1 MRSIT
6 ILFIIFVNSITF
18 GQQVFKKKK
27 NLLGSPFEI
36 TVVATDSIQANVYT
50 ELAISE
56 VKRIENLISDWI
68 PTTQISKVNQN
79 AGISPVK
86 VDLEVF
92 ELVKRAINI
101 SKLTDGAFDISY
113 ASMDKIWKFD
123 GSMKEMPSTESIKK
137 SVEKV
142 GYQNIILNEND
153 TSIFLKYPGMKLG
166 LGGIGQGYIADKIK
180 VLLQE
185 NGCTSG
191 LVNVSGD
198 INTWG
203 KQPNGKDWT
212 VGIVNPLNKN
222 KVFATFPLNDS
233 AVETSGSYEK
243 YVTFNGKRYS
253 HIIDPRTGYPASG
266 IVSVSVFAKQTELA
280 DALATGIFVL
290 GIEVGL
296 DLVNQLKGIGCIIV
310 DKKGVIHASKN
321 IDIKTYQYMKKIVF
335 LALITVAAVSCNSVK
350 EYDKQYINDPDMKLS
365 ARSSERFE
373 TTFQVYREAA
383 SGANGGK
390 TGGGCGCN

>member
-1 MRSIT
+1 MRTIT

-123 GSMKEMPSTESIKK
+123 GSMKEMPTTESIKK

-142 GYQNIILNEND
+142 GYQNIVLNEND

-310 DKKGVIHASKN
+310 DEKGAIHASKN
-321 IDIKTYQYMKKIVF
+321 IDIKKYQ
-335 LALITVAAVSCNSVK
+335 
-350 EYDKQYINDPDMKLS
+350 
-365 ARSSERFE
+365 
-373 TTFQVYREAA
+373 
-383 SGANGGK
+383 
-390 TGGGCGCN
+390 

>member
-1 MRSIT
+1 MR
-6 ILFIIFVNSITF
+6 ILTVLLFVLINSIAF
-18 GQQVFKKKK
+18 GQQVFRKKKS
-27 NLLGSPFEI
+27 LLGSPFEI
-36 TVVATDSIQANVYT
+36 TVVATDSIQANSYID
-50 ELAISE
+50 LAVSE

-79 AGISPVK
+79 AGIAPVK
-86 VDLEVF
+86 VDLEVY
-92 ELVKRAINI
+92 ELVERATKI
-101 SKLTDGAFDISY
+101 SKLTSGAFDISY

-123 GSMKEMPSTESIKK
+123 GSMKEMPTPEAIKK

-142 GYQNIILNEND
+142 GYQNIILNPKD
-153 TSIFLKYPGMKLG
+153 TTIFLKNQGMKLG

-180 VLLQE
+180 IVLQE
-185 NGCTSG
+185 KGCTSG

-203 KQPNGKDWT
+203 TQPNGDTWT
-212 VGIVNPLNKN
+212 VGIVNPMNKN
-222 KVFATFPLNDS
+222 KIFATFPLNDS

-243 YVTFNGKRYS
+243 FVTFNGIRYT

-290 GIEVGL
+290 GVEVGL

-310 DKKGVIHASKN
+310 DDKGAIHVSKN
-321 IDIKTYQYMKKIVF
+321 IDIKKYQ
-335 LALITVAAVSCNSVK
+335 
-350 EYDKQYINDPDMKLS
+350 
-365 ARSSERFE
+365 
-373 TTFQVYREAA
+373 
-383 SGANGGK
+383 
-390 TGGGCGCN
+390 

>member
-1 MRSIT
+1 MMRIT
-6 ILFIIFVNSITF
+6 FLFILLIGSSSF

-27 NLLGSPFEI
+27 SLLGSPFEI
-36 TVVATDSIQANVYT
+36 SVVANDSVQAVFYT

-56 VKRIENLISDWI
+56 LKRIENLISDWI
-68 PTTQISKVNQN
+68 PTTQISLVNQN
-79 AGISPVK
+79 AGITPVK
-86 VDLEVF
+86 VDKEVF
-92 ELVKRAINI
+92 ELVDRAIKI

-123 GSMKEMPSTESIKK
+123 GSMKSMPTAETIKK

-142 GYQNIILNEND
+142 GYQNIILNEKD
-153 TSIFLKYPGMKLG
+153 TTIFLKIQGMKLG

-180 VLLQE
+180 EVLKA
-185 NGCTSG
+185 NGCIAG

-203 KQPNGKDWT
+203 KQPDGKDWT

-310 DKKGVIHASKN
+310 DEKGAIHASKN
-321 IDIKTYQYMKKIVF
+321 IDIKKYQ
-335 LALITVAAVSCNSVK
+335 
-350 EYDKQYINDPDMKLS
+350 
-365 ARSSERFE
+365 
-373 TTFQVYREAA
+373 
-383 SGANGGK
+383 
-390 TGGGCGCN
+390 

>member
-1 MRSIT
+1 
-6 ILFIIFVNSITF
+6 
-18 GQQVFKKKK
+18 
-27 NLLGSPFEI
+27 
-36 TVVATDSIQANVYT
+36 
-50 ELAISE
+50 
-56 VKRIENLISDWI
+56 
-68 PTTQISKVNQN
+68 
-79 AGISPVK
+79 
-86 VDLEVF
+86 
-92 ELVKRAINI
+92 
-101 SKLTDGAFDISY
+101 
-113 ASMDKIWKFD
+113 MDKIWKFD
-123 GSMKEMPSTESIKK
+123 GSMKEMPSAENIKN

-153 TSIFLKYPGMKLG
+153 TSIFLKYQGMKLG

-180 VLLQE
+180 IVLQE
-185 NGCTSG
+185 KGCTSG

-253 HIIDPRTGYPASG
+253 HIIDPRTGYPATG

-310 DKKGVIHASKN
+310 DEKGAIHASKN
-321 IDIKTYQYMKKIVF
+321 IDIKKYQ
-335 LALITVAAVSCNSVK
+335 
-350 EYDKQYINDPDMKLS
+350 
-365 ARSSERFE
+365 
-373 TTFQVYREAA
+373 
-383 SGANGGK
+383 
-390 TGGGCGCN
+390 